1 MSLLDFL
8 LQLDAKIL
16 LLINGMHS
24 AYFDWFMSMYSSK
37 WIWVPMYAAIFFV
50 MVRNFDW
57 KVTVI
62 CTISLTLV
70 IVFADQVSATLIRPL
85 VERMRPSNPDNPL
98 SEMVHIV
105 NNHRGGRYG
114 FPSCHSANTFALA
127 FFVSMLYRRRWLTA
141 FFMFWALLT
150 CYSRIYLGVHYPGD
164 LLAGCVIGFI
174 GAFFIY
180 RIFQKVSGVT
190 YPKRFDG
197 YLVPVFV
204 GLVTIVF
211 IFIYA
216 GVMCMS
222 AFDIH

>member
-1 MSLLDFL
+1 
-8 LQLDAKIL
+8 
-16 LLINGMHS
+16 
-24 AYFDWFMSMYSSK
+24 
-37 WIWVPMYAAIFFV
+37 
-50 MVRNFDW
+50 
-57 KVTVI
+57 
-62 CTISLTLV
+62 
-70 IVFADQVSATLIRPL
+70 
-85 VERMRPSNPDNPL
+85 
-98 SEMVHIV
+98 MVHIV
-105 NNHRGGRYG
+105 HNHRGGRYG

-141 FFMFWALLT
+141 FLMFWALLT
-150 CYSRIYLGVHYPGD
+150 CYSRIYLGVHYLGD